1 MNAWFISYHR
11 CRSVIHLCR
20 LSSRLILRALGFHQP
35 GMTDPQL
42 ESHRSQLPTECL
54 RRCTVYHPALR
65 QDIDSFAFCFVTYP
79 SNTWVWWQNR
89 ISAVSHQITWWHKWW
104 DYSKKFY
111 VPSLVIMN
119 NALEPI
125 YQNLCPS
132 KSHLAFQLGHQQ
144 VAARTVEVVGTAVAE
159 SPKSQVIWE
168 LSQSFSFW

>member
-1 MNAWFISYHR
+1 MTVWWKRGLFYTFKTYSDVFTLLRFQINTTAESAKSLKSQYRSYTGVVYYIVVTRQINDNTFVFFLLTITILVMNAWFISYHR

-79 SNTWVWWQNR
+79 SNT
-89 ISAVSHQITWWHKWW
+89 
-104 DYSKKFY
+104 
-111 VPSLVIMN
+111 
-119 NALEPI
+119 
-125 YQNLCPS
+125 
-132 KSHLAFQLGHQQ
+132 
-144 VAARTVEVVGTAVAE
+144 
-159 SPKSQVIWE
+159 
-168 LSQSFSFW
+168 